1 MHRKV
6 KEMKAARW
14 RSNELGSF
22 NSATLSSKNA
32 GGVDDYSFDP
42 LGNAIENNIMT
53 AYSDGSYRDESNM
66 FRSGVL
72 SNTIFPAPGAVA
84 LPVSYTEELNRLPRQ
99 HVFAPPGKI
108 GVAIDVVNGQPVV
121 HSVRRG
127 SPLEK
132 MLQPNDVIISIDD
145 EDVSCMSAADVTS
158 KLARKMDRVRKITF
172 IRRMEC

>member
-14 RSNELGSF
+14 RSNEMGSF
-22 NSATLSSKNA
+22 NSATP
-32 GGVDDYSFDP
+32 GGIDDYSFDHP
-42 LGNAIENNIMT
+42 LGNASENNNMN
-53 AYSDGSYRDESNM
+53 AYSNGSYRDEPNI
-66 FRSGVL
+66 FWSGVP

-84 LPVSYTEELNRLPRQ
+84 LPVLYTEEFTRLPRQ

-108 GVAIDVVNGQPVV
+108 GVAIDVVNGQPIV

-132 MLQPNDVIISIDD
+132 MLQPNDIIISIDD

-158 KLARKMDRVRKITF
+158 KLVRKMDRVRKITF
-172 IRRMEC
+172 VRRMEC

>member
-1 MHRKV
+1 MR
-6 KEMKAARW
+6 AARW

-42 LGNAIENNIMT
+42 LGNANDNNNNNNMT
-53 AYSDGSYRDESNM
+53 AYSDGSYRDEPNM
-66 FRSGVL
+66 FWSGVP

-84 LPVSYTEELNRLPRQ
+84 LPVSYTEELNRLTRQ

-132 MLQPNDVIISIDD
+132 MLQPNDIIIAIDD

-158 KLARKMDRVRKITF
+158 KLVRKMDRVRKITF
-172 IRRMEC
+172 VRRMEC